1 MKLNVSIGMKVKSK
15 SQIKRLL
22 QFKIIPPHAIIIWAF
37 WQILIV
43 NGGKQDIKLLWK
55 KLHYKFWYYGVT
67 LSV

>member
-22 QFKIIPPHAIIIWAF
+22 QIKIIPPHAIIISAF

-55 KLHYKFWYYGVT
+55 KLYYKFWYYGVT

>member
-22 QFKIIPPHAIIIWAF
+22 QFKIIPPHAIIISAF

-43 NGGKQDIKLLWK
+43 NGGKHDIKL
-55 KLHYKFWYYGVT
+55 
-67 LSV
+67 